1 MPAAGEASQ
10 GPKRKNLNSLERE
23 EVIRYVLAGSNNGV
37 LKRGA
42 YKAAAVESGCEW
54 QSIKRLWKK
63 YEKQRQ
69 AGVAHQQLE
78 SGRKGKTGRKSI
90 PIEEL
95 RARLREIPLND
106 RTIQR
111 RLAAA
116 LGIPTTTLH
125 RNLETLELKAN
136 SNALKASLT
145 VEGKLERLRWV
156 LRWVERG
163 AHRTRVLHDFENFV
177 NVDDNAP
184 SPPSRADVFF
194 FFSNSYPIIHQTCP
208 TSRSATMP

>member
-1 MPAAGEASQ
+1 MRTRP
-10 GPKRKNLNSLERE
+10 PRLR
-23 EVIRYVLAGSNNGV
+23 
-37 LKRGA
+37 
-42 YKAAAVESGCEW
+42 W
-54 QSIKRLWKK
+54 QSINRLWKK

-69 AGVAHQQLE
+69 AGVAHPQLE

-106 RTIQR
+106 RTTQR
-111 RLAAA
+111 RLAVA

-125 RNLETLELKAN
+125 KNLEALGLKAH
-136 SNALKASLT
+136 SNALKPYLT
-145 VEGKLERLRWV
+145 VEGKLEKLRWV

-163 AHRTRVLHDFENFV
+163 AHRTRVLHDSEDFV
-177 NVDDNAP
+177 HVDDNAP